1 VKVFR
6 TTDLCNTKSTKDT
19 LDGKDFSITG
29 VGTTESITLGEHLRI
44 GLVTPRPFVTDMDSE
59 VFQGTKPTFPTDELL
74 VCDLEIANDLDDL
87 CRKESKCLKER
98 GLLNGRNTIVYGNH
112 KPSGRTE
119 ETMLPTFFIR
129 GKSSSPLNLLYGSF
143 VNYMAKAKIV

>member
-1 VKVFR
+1 
-6 TTDLCNTKSTKDT
+6 
-19 LDGKDFSITG
+19 
-29 VGTTESITLGEHLRI
+29 
-44 GLVTPRPFVTDMDSE
+44 MDSE
-59 VFQGTKPTFPTDELL
+59 VFQGTKSTFPTDELL
-74 VCDLEIANDLDDL
+74 VCDLEIAYDLDDL
-87 CRKESKCLKER
+87 CRKESKCLNER